1 MPTENAQPIRVM
13 IVDDSAL
20 MRKLLSEALRR
31 DPGIQVV
38 DVAMDGQFAL
48 DHLTRIRPDVILM
61 DVDMPRLDGLA
72 ALERIVADYGL
83 PVIMC
88 SCQTTAGAKA
98 TIEALARGAVD
109 FIEKPTFAALTS
121 GEASITVCAKVRAA
135 MGARVKPPSPRVAP
149 LSAEKTSEPAEKL
162 QVTESEWQKT
172 VQQIALIARKAMPEI
187 IGIGTSTGGPPA
199 LEQVLGGLP
208 ADFPLGIVIVQHMPA
223 GFTKQLA
230 SHLDRICAIT
240 VREAVDGEAVQPGVA
255 LIAPGAVHLRVVRT
269 ESGYIVTLDE
279 RTPLVS
285 SHRPSVDV
293 LFESLAR
300 SAGQR
305 AAAVIMTGMGSD
317 GAEGLGKMAR
327 AGAVTVAQT
336 PDSCICFGMPKSAI
350 DRGYART
357 VIPLDGIASAIIACA
372 PRPAVQ
378 MIQRTQLSNEQ
389 HPSS

>member
-1 MPTENAQPIRVM
+1 M

-31 DPGIQVV
+31 DSGIEIV
-38 DVAMDGQFAL
+38 DIAMDGQFAL

-72 ALERIVADYGL
+72 TLDRIVSEYGL

-88 SCQTTAGAKA
+88 SSQTTSGAKA

-109 FIEKPTFAALTS
+109 FIEKPTLAALTS
-121 GEASITVCAKVRAA
+121 GAASKTMSEKVRAA
-135 MGARVKPPSPRVAP
+135 MGARVRPPRHGLAPAAGRKPFGVVNSPQ
-149 LSAEKTSEPAEKL
+149 KISEVSPKL
-162 QVTESEWQKT
+162 HIPESEWQKA
-172 VQQIALIARKAMPEI
+172 VQQAASLARKAVPEI

-199 LEQVLGGLP
+199 LEQVLSGLP
-208 ADFPLGIVIVQHMPA
+208 ADFPLGIVIVQHMPP
-223 GFTKQLA
+223 GFTRQLA
-230 SHLDRICAIT
+230 SHLDRNCAIT
-240 VREAVDGEAVQPGVA
+240 VREAVDREMVEPGVA
-255 LIAPGAVHLRVVRT
+255 LIAPGGMHMRVIKAD
-269 ESGYIVTLDE
+269 SNFMVTLDQ
-279 RTPLVS
+279 RTPPVS
-285 SHRPSVDV
+285 GHRPSVDV

-300 SAGQR
+300 NAGEH

-317 GAEGLGKMAR
+317 GAEGLGKMAQ
-327 AGAVTVAQT
+327 AGAVTIAQT

-357 VIPLDGIASAIIACA
+357 NVPLDGIASAIIACA
-372 PRPAVQ
+372 FRPAVQ
-378 MIQRTQLSNEQ
+378 IKQRIPIANEQ